1 MTPSAWQA
9 ALVNRGRRWTGD
21 ELLRTGA
28 HWVLPA
34 NDVVAR
40 MRRGLPEVF
49 EPPTPVTLA
58 AFRAHM
64 EWLVGDVAV
73 AVARRLGPGGPG
85 LAVVAHDELEAL
97 SDGQLTGLAFG
108 VSVLL
113 GRPTRQRFPDDFL
126 VVVEDRRPG
135 DVSTAPGY
143 QSNGRMGMHTDPT
156 DVAVLACLTA
166 SAVGGESL
174 FASAA
179 AVHDVLAREA
189 PTVLDQFRRSWTWD
203 LRGAQRPGTDPL
215 VDSPVFGPDSDDVWC
230 RFGWLL
236 LREGARAT
244 GRLTP
249 EVATALELFEEVARR
264 PELTLRHRLRRGES
278 VWIDNYRVL
287 HAREAFEDR
296 QDTGVARRLI
306 RIWLWLHEGI
316 PLPTGFAAYSAAM
329 DRGSLG

>member
-1 MTPSAWQA
+1 MWRWPS
-9 ALVNRGRRWTGD
+9 RGD
-21 ELLRTGA
+21 S
-28 HWVLPA
+28 VLS
-34 NDVVAR
+34 
-40 MRRGLPEVF
+40 
-49 EPPTPVTLA
+49 
-58 AFRAHM
+58 
-64 EWLVGDVAV
+64 
-73 AVARRLGPGGPG
+73 GPG

-97 SDGQLTGLAFG
+97 SDGQLTALAFG

-156 DVAVLACLTA
+156 DAAVLACLTA
-166 SAVGGESL
+166 SAMGGESL

-189 PTVLDQFRRSWTWD
+189 PTVLDRFRRSWTWD

-215 VDSPVFGPDSDDVWC
+215 VDSPIFGPDSDDVRC

-236 LREGARAT
+236 LHEGARAT

-249 EVATALELFEEVARR
+249 EVAAALELFEEVARR

-287 HAREAFEDR
+287 HGREAFEDR

-316 PLPTGFAAYSAAM
+316 PLPTGFAAFSAAI
-329 DRGSLG
+329 DRGSLGLSRGHRDGRYEVRPSRRRRRPVHGDDWSKLPGEYGRSGRVTVGGVRTQVRAGGTDVVEGCDS